1 MDLEINKEISD
12 DKIRIDLKG
21 KLDTSTYT
29 SLEDEIGDIDKYK
42 DITFDFLDLNY
53 ISSVGLRILLRAYKS
68 TLANGGKLMVINLNE
83 TIKTIFEETGFLDLL
98 EN

>member
-12 DKIRIDLKG
+12 DKIKIDLKG

-29 SLEDEIGDIDKYK
+29 SLEDQIEDLDKYR
-42 DITFDFLDLNY
+42 DITFDFLGLNY

-83 TIKTIFEETGFLDLL
+83 TVKTIFEETGFMDLL

>member
-12 DKIRIDLKG
+12 DKIKIDLKG

-29 SLEDEIGDIDKYK
+29 SLEDQIEDLDKYR

-83 TIKTIFEETGFLDLL
+83 TVKTIFEETGFMDLL

>member
-12 DKIRIDLKG
+12 DKIKINLKG

-29 SLEDEIGDIDKYK
+29 CLEEQIEDLNKYK
-42 DITFDFLDLNY
+42 NITFDFLDLNY
-53 ISSVGLRILLRAYKS
+53 ISSVGLRIILRAYKC

-83 TIKTIFEETGFLDLL
+83 TIRTIFEETGFMDLL

>member
-12 DKIRIDLKG
+12 DKIKIDLKG

-29 SLEDEIGDIDKYK
+29 SLEDEMGDIDKYK
-42 DITFDFLDLNY
+42 DITFDFLYLNY
-53 ISSVGLRILLRAYKS
+53 ISSVGLRILLKAYKS
-68 TLANGGKLMVINLNE
+68 TLAKGGKLMVINLNE

>member
-12 DKIRIDLKG
+12 DKIKIDLKG

-29 SLEDEIGDIDKYK
+29 SLEDEMGDIAKYK
-42 DITFDFLDLNY
+42 DITFDFLYLNY

-68 TLANGGKLMVINLNE
+68 TLAKGGKLMVINLNE

>member
-53 ISSVGLRILLRAYKS
+53 ISSVCLRILLRAYKS

>member
-12 DKIRIDLKG
+12 DKIKIDLKG

>member
-12 DKIRIDLKG
+12 DKIKIDLKG

-29 SLEDEIGDIDKYK
+29 SLEDQIEDLDKYR

-83 TIKTIFEETGFLDLL
+83 TVKTIFEETGFIDLL

>member
-1 MDLEINKEISD
+1 MDLEIKKEINE
-12 DKIRIDLKG
+12 DKIKIELSG
-21 KLDTSTYT
+21 KLDTSTFIGLENE
-29 SLEDEIGDIDKYK
+29 LEDIETYK
-42 DITFDFLDLNY
+42 DITFDFKNLNY

-83 TIKTIFEETGFLDLL
+83 TIQNIFEETGFLDLL

>member
-12 DKIRIDLKG
+12 DKVKIYLKG

-29 SLEDEIGDIDKYK
+29 SLEDQIEDLDKYR

-83 TIKTIFEETGFLDLL
+83 TVKTIFEETGFIDLL

>member
-12 DKIRIDLKG
+12 DKIKIDLKG

-29 SLEDEIGDIDKYK
+29 SLEDEMGDIDKYK